1 MTAESGQL
9 LSVQRGCYLP
19 GNYQPGTALL
29 LHSYRGWIWCKSST
43 QAWLLWTVEKC
54 KHFRASSLFLLIK
67 GKKQFPTVSE
77 EGTILRFLFCLY
89 LRFWGVVFL
98 WFVFV
103 VFFALVCFFGG
114 FLFVWLGFFWCTVW
128 RLRTPAEWASGCRMA
143 GLGIGEGRTL
153 PGKTLA
159 PPLWSLQLPVRMQ
172 PVGSSDIFWWPREF
186 SLKTE
191 IKTKLMYLSPQVCFR
206 VYELWPVLIPC
217 FKSCSVW
224 CKSIFKGSQ
233 Q

>member
-103 VFFALVCFFGG
+103 FFFCFG
-114 FLFVWLGFFWCTVW
+114 LFFWGFFVCLVGVF
-128 RLRTPAEWASGCRMA
+128 LVHCLEAEDTCRMSKWLQDGWPGNWGGKDPA
-143 GLGIGEGRTL
+143 WEDTCSSIVSTPTASEDAASRLFRHLLMAKGIL
-153 PGKTLA
+153 
-159 PPLWSLQLPVRMQ
+159 
-172 PVGSSDIFWWPREF
+172 
-186 SLKTE
+186 
-191 IKTKLMYLSPQVCFR
+191 
-206 VYELWPVLIPC
+206 
-217 FKSCSVW
+217 FKDW
-224 CKSIFKGSQ
+224 N
-233 Q
+233 